1 MNQNSKKRSSPA
13 LLLMGAVVLV
23 LSSGCAGQAPAEP
36 LGPGTDAFPSR
47 AAFGELRT
55 SPTTGSEY
63 IFDGAEWVPHDD
75 TVEAYYEASDLLRN
89 SAASRSKA
97 VVSLAPDYCS
107 TTYICSSSQGHK
119 THGAFMNDCSNC
131 HRIDWAVSFE
141 LLWFD
146 QPVNPTTGQPRP
158 AYIQPT
164 AANPNP
170 PMPTIVDWNIGLGT
184 CSNVAC
190 HGVKAGTFSYYF
202 PDGSGEPA
210 FNTVDYGAT
219 YATTPS
225 FDTTGN
231 SCVACHGNPPRNG
244 AWHSG
249 QHAGG
254 PGAAMNQCQSC
265 HPDATGTN
273 GRGTAITN
281 LSLHVNGVVNVQ
293 ARFKSSCFGC
303 H

>member
-1 MNQNSKKRSSPA
+1 MRISPA
-13 LLLMGAVVLV
+13 LSLLGAAALA
-23 LSSGCAGQAPAEP
+23 LASGCAGQAPAEP
-36 LGPGTDAFPSR
+36 AGPGVDAFPAR
-47 AAFGELRT
+47 AGFGELRT
-55 SPTTGSEY
+55 SPATGREY

-75 TVEAYYEASDLLRN
+75 TVEVYYEASDLLRA

-97 VVSLAPDYCS
+97 VVSAAPDYCA
-107 TTYICSSSQGHK
+107 TTSMCASSQGHK
-119 THGAFMNDCSNC
+119 THGAFMNDCQNC
-131 HRIDWAVSFE
+131 HRIDWAVSFA

-146 QPVNPTTGQPRP
+146 QPVNPATGQPRP

-170 PMPTIVDWNIGLGT
+170 PMPTIVEWDIGLGT

-190 HGVKAGTFSYYF
+190 HGVKAGTFSYFF
-202 PDGSGEPA
+202 PDGSGEPT
-210 FNTVDYGAT
+210 FNTVDYGGT

-225 FDTTGN
+225 FHTTGD

-254 PGAAMNQCQSC
+254 PTAAMNQCQSC
-265 HPDATGTN
+265 HPDATGTS

-281 LSLHVNGVVNVQ
+281 LSLHINGVVNVQ
-293 ARFKSSCFGC
+293 ARFRSSCFGC

>member
-1 MNQNSKKRSSPA
+1 MRSPNA
-13 LLLMGAVVLV
+13 LSVLGVAVLA
-23 LSSGCAGQAPAEP
+23 LASGCSGNVPAEP
-36 LGPGTDAFPSR
+36 AASGTDAFPSL

-55 SPTTGSEY
+55 SSTTGSEY
-63 IFDGAEWVPHDD
+63 IFDGAEWVPHDA
-75 TVEAYYEASDLLRN
+75 TVEAYYEARDLLL
-89 SAASRSKA
+89 AGATPRSKA
-97 VVSLAPDYCS
+97 VVSNAPDYCA
-107 TTYICSSSQGHK
+107 TAGICASSQGHK
-119 THGAFMNDCSNC
+119 THGAFLNDCDNC
-131 HRIDWAVSFE
+131 HRMDWAVSFE

-170 PMPTIVDWNIGLGT
+170 PMPTIVDWNLGQGT

-190 HGVKAGTFSYYF
+190 HGVKAGTFSYFF

-210 FNTVDYGAT
+210 FNTVDFGGT

-225 FDTTGN
+225 FHTTGN
-231 SCVACHGNPPRNG
+231 SCVACHANPPRNG
-244 AWHSG
+244 VWHSG

-254 PGAAMNQCQSC
+254 PAAATNQCQFC
-265 HPDATGTN
+265 HPDALGTN
-273 GRGTAITN
+273 GRGTTITN
-281 LSLHVNGVVNVQ
+281 LSLHINGTVNVQ